1 MTTVLNEA
9 MAPEMTLSLM
19 DLMNVEPF
27 SMNVDGSNDND
38 VLEMYPLHLM
48 STGGRCVSDFLT
60 CVHPLFQLLV
70 FTKLDEALTKHG
82 LELSRCA
89 GFYIDNINVNVE
101 SVLERNESVEFMDY
115 TCDNCASHSSK
126 AFCGSLKM

>member
-27 SMNVDGSNDND
+27 SMNLDGSNDND

-48 STGGRCVSDFLT
+48 STGGRCVSDF
-60 CVHPLFQLLV
+60 
-70 FTKLDEALTKHG
+70 
-82 LELSRCA
+82 
-89 GFYIDNINVNVE
+89 
-101 SVLERNESVEFMDY
+101 
-115 TCDNCASHSSK
+115 
-126 AFCGSLKM
+126 